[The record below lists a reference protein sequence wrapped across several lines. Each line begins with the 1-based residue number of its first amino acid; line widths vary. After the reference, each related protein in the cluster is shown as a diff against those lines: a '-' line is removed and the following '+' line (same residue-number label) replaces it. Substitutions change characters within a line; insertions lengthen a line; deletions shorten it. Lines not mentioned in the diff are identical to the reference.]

1 MSTSLLHEVNPDVRL
16 QPDEATQT
24 FPEFRHRVK
33 SDHRQLADNPT
44 EFFEES
50 SHPLAEMYRDRV
62 EQQRDLTVLI
72 TDSSN
77 DRGTG
82 KTTEA
87 LRLISGMDR
96 TEEGIT
102 EEKVT
107 LSAQPLTQSYTSL
120 PKGSGLALDESE
132 VGVDKYRAGS
142 SINKAIRELVSMG
155 RIMEKYLV
163 LNAPGDHL
171 IDGDLKSL
179 VDVWVLVE
187 RRGFANVYRMDWSP
201 HQGHELTRHIGTLEW
216 NPIEPGTDLHS
227 IYEYISDEK
236 DKRLR
241 GEGDGDEYIKRS
253 EAEEMVKKAKQE
265 MATKKRNEM
274 IQEMVNEGLTQK
286 RTSDIVGLSPSAV
299 SKIVN

>member
-1 MSTSLLHEVNPDVRL
+1 MSQALLHEVDPDKRL
-16 QPDEATQT
+16 QPDEHNPT
-24 FPEFRHRVK
+24 FPDFKHLVE
-33 SDHRQLADNPT
+33 SDAKQLADNPT
-44 EFFEES
+44 EFFEDS
-50 SHPLAEMYRDRV
+50 SHPLAEMYRERV
-62 EQQRDLTVLI
+62 DQNRDLTILI

-96 TEEGIT
+96 TDEGIT

-107 LSAQPLTQSYTSL
+107 LSAEPLTQSYTDL

-132 VGVDKYRAGS
+132 VGVDKYRSGS
-142 SINKAIRELVSMG
+142 SVNKAIRELVSMG

-171 IDGDLKSL
+171 IDNDLKTL

-201 HQGHELTRHIGTLEW
+201 HQGHELTHHIGTLEW
-216 NPIEPGTDLHS
+216 EPINKNSDLYD
-227 IYEYISDEK
+227 IYKYISKEK

-241 GEGDGDEYIKRS
+241 GEGDADEYIKRS
-253 EAEEMVKKAKQE
+253 EAQEMVQKAKEE
-265 MATKKRNEM
+265 MATKKRNEL
-274 IQEMVNEGLTQK
+274 IQAMVDDGLTQK
-286 RTSDIVGLSPSAV
+286 RTADIVGLSPSAI

>member
-1 MSTSLLHEVNPDVRL
+1 MSEELLHEVDPDTRL
-16 QPDEATQT
+16 QPDNRERT
-24 FPEFRHRVK
+24 FPDF
-33 SDHRQLADNPT
+33 DHWVSNDHKQVADDPT
-44 EFFEES
+44 AFFQES
-50 SHPLAEMYRDRV
+50 THPLAEMYRERV
-62 EQQRDLTVLI
+62 EQNRDLTILI

-96 TEEGIT
+96 TEDGIT

-107 LSAQPLTQSYTSL
+107 LAAQPLTQSYTSL

-132 VGVDKYRAGS
+132 VGVDKYRSGS
-142 SINKAIRELVSMG
+142 SVNKAIRELVSMG

-171 IDGDLKSL
+171 IDNDLKSL

-201 HQGHELTRHIGTLEW
+201 HQGHELTKHIGTLEW
-216 NPIEPGTDLHS
+216 DAIEAGTELYD
-227 IYEYISDEK
+227 IYQYISEEK

-253 EAEEMVKKAKQE
+253 EAQEMVEKAKEE
-265 MATKKRNEM
+265 MATEKRNEL
-274 IQEMVNEGLTQK
+274 IQEMVNHGLTQK
-286 RTSDIVGLSPSAV
+286 RTSDIVGLSASAV

>member
-1 MSTSLLHEVNPDVRL
+1 MSDALLHEVDPDTRL
-16 QPDEATQT
+16 QPDESSPT
-24 FPEFRHRVK
+24 FPEFKHRVTT
-33 SDHRQLADNPT
+33 DHQQLADDPT
-44 EFFEES
+44 AFFQES
-50 SHPLAEMYRDRV
+50 SHPLAEMYRERV
-62 EQQRDLTVLI
+62 EQNRDLTVLI

-96 TEEGIT
+96 TDDGIT

-107 LSAQPLTQSYTSL
+107 LSAQPLTQAYTQL
-120 PKGSGLALDESE
+120 PKGSGIALDESE

-142 SINKAIRELVSMG
+142 AINKAIRELVSMG

-216 NPIEPGTDLHS
+216 DPIEPGTDLHS
-227 IYEYISDEK
+227 VYEYISDEK

-241 GEGDGDEYIKRS
+241 GEDDGDEYIKRS
-253 EAEEMVKKAKQE
+253 EAQEMVQKAKKK
-265 MATKKRNEM
+265 MATEKRNEL
-274 IQEMVNEGLTQK
+274 IQAMVEDGLTQK
-286 RTSDIVGLSPSAV
+286 RAADIVGLSPSAI